1 MKHILITIMS
11 FSLVILLSCCGIFR
25 VGAQHEYKWNDS
37 ITYPEFIKQLNATV
51 DKVLKKEHDTIQIFM
66 ETENLRVTK
75 EELSQR
81 CFYPVYSI
89 YAPSYFT
96 YDNPNLKGNNNIIIS
111 LDPTELHMVYV
122 IVEEENR
129 YIHMTYEL
137 EKNQK
142 IQSIAS
148 SNDINGDMSEGIY
161 HILKSEHA
169 DAVVCVCENMEV
181 IFVRIK
187 NKFQM
192 YVYENGQY
200 KVVEYADY
208 IKKLTQMD
216 IDILLS
222 NSYYYKKKQII
233 VW

>member
-1 MKHILITIMS
+1 
-11 FSLVILLSCCGIFR
+11 
-25 VGAQHEYKWNDS
+25 
-37 ITYPEFIKQLNATV
+37 
-51 DKVLKKEHDTIQIFM
+51 
-66 ETENLRVTK
+66 
-75 EELSQR
+75 
-81 CFYPVYSI
+81 
-89 YAPSYFT
+89 
-96 YDNPNLKGNNNIIIS
+96 
-111 LDPTELHMVYV
+111 MVYV

-148 SNDINGDMSEGIY
+148 SNDINGVMSEGIY

-222 NSYYYKKKQII
+222 NSYYYKKTQII